1 MEQIPME
8 RTYAAFRRSGAVI
21 LTTLIVTSA
30 AAGQEAPQP
39 PRADPADVGSMDAI
53 VEALYAVIS
62 GPVGEARDW
71 DRFRSLFIPEAR
83 LIPTGR
89 GAAGNASYRVL
100 APDDY
105 IQANGQGLTSVGF
118 METEVAR
125 TVETF
130 GNVSHVFSTYESKF
144 TRNGE
149 PATARGINS
158 IQLFDDG
165 SRWWIVSVFW
175 DSERPDNPIPAKYL
189 PGGSR

>member
-1 MEQIPME
+1 ME
-8 RTYAAFRRSGAVI
+8 RTLPAFRRASAVI
-21 LTTLIVTSA
+21 LATLILTSTA
-30 AAGQEAPQP
+30 AAQEAAPQP
-39 PRADPADVGSMDAI
+39 QADPADVGSLDAI
-53 VEALYAVIS
+53 LKALYDVIS
-62 GPVGEARDW
+62 GPIGEARDW

-89 GAAGNASYRVL
+89 GATGNAGYRVTT
-100 APDDY
+100 ADGY
-105 IQANGQGLTSVGF
+105 IQANGQGLSDVGF
-118 METEVAR
+118 TETEIAR
-125 TVETF
+125 TVDTF

-165 SRWWIVSVFW
+165 SRWWIVNIFW

-189 PGGSR
+189 PGGGH